1 MLRNTEF
8 VHGLAIFSGHETKI
22 MMNSAQAKM
31 KFSNLDLIT
40 NKLIFVIFGF
50 QILIALTGATF

>member
-8 VHGLAIFSGHETKI
+8 VHGLAVFSGHETKI

-50 QILIALTGATF
+50 